1 MCQGKM
7 LGDMLQNLSKQNK
20 HFPCSYAQIS
30 IFFFSQIRDHD
41 TFPPIDYTVKESLCL
56 PFLFP
61 SFFFGQA
68 DPRFV
73 WNKNLLEELIEAK
86 VNIYEG
92 FDLCLLS
99 ICILAYV
106 LIFLDNFLQLDE
118 FIIPLIQGNIQNK
131 K

>member
-1 MCQGKM
+1 M
-7 LGDMLQNLSKQNK
+7 
-20 HFPCSYAQIS
+20 PT
-30 IFFFSQIRDHD
+30 IFS
-41 TFPPIDYTVKESLCL
+41 
-56 PFLFP
+56 

-92 FDLCLLS
+92 FDLCILS

-106 LIFLDNFLQLDE
+106 LIFS
-118 FIIPLIQGNIQNK
+118 G
-131 K
+131 

>member
-1 MCQGKM
+1 
-7 LGDMLQNLSKQNK
+7 LTL
-20 HFPCSYAQIS
+20 FFQIW
-30 IFFFSQIRDHD
+30 DHD
-41 TFPPIDYTVKESLCL
+41 IPPVDYTIKESLCL
-56 PFLFP
+56 PFFS

-92 FDLCLLS
+92 FDLCILS

-106 LIFLDNFLQLDE
+106 LIFS
-118 FIIPLIQGNIQNK
+118 G
-131 K
+131 